1 MMPQHWA
8 QPLCQEKS
16 RLQRLMASSNGHDV
30 LVARVRLALEHFQ
43 ATCGSLSYRT
53 HGLVL
58 CSSREEV
65 LTATKVARRLAQS
78 SPSLDFQREDIL
90 GAFSGSVCGET
101 EKDLNGFFMRSAVDA
116 KRAKILFVAHKFETG
131 YDNPAVTCLYMFRK
145 IDASTL
151 ATQVLLPHCSKRPGK
166 IRPITI
172 DFANQDG
179 QLLSVAWAHLI

>member
-1 MMPQHWA
+1 MMPQYWA

-16 RLQRLMASSNGHDV
+16 RLQRLMASSNGHGV

-43 ATCGSLSYRT
+43 ATCGSLSYRAQ
-53 HGLVL
+53 GLVL

-151 ATQVLLPHCSKRPGK
+151 ATQVLLRHCSKRPGK